1 MSFFKSPYG
10 TDRRVPVLYLWGRD
24 CGYEAYYDEAIVQF
38 AKQEARLQGVLEE
51 IEKRGMTERDLIG
64 LLADLV
70 VRLDSAL
77 VESSNSYLDLLYKST
92 QLEEQAIKLSK
103 LSKAVLEEWRKK

>member
-1 MSFFKSPYG
+1 MSFFNNPHGSS
-10 TDRRVPVLYLWGRD
+10 DRVPVLYKGGRD
-24 CGYEAYYDEAIVQF
+24 CGYESYYDSAIVQF
-38 AKQEARLQGVLEE
+38 ARQEARLQGVLEE
-51 IEKRGMTERDLIG
+51 VEERGITDADLIG

-77 VESSNSYLDLLYKST
+77 VESSNSYLDLLHKST

-103 LSKAVLEEWRKK
+103 LSKAVVEQWRKK